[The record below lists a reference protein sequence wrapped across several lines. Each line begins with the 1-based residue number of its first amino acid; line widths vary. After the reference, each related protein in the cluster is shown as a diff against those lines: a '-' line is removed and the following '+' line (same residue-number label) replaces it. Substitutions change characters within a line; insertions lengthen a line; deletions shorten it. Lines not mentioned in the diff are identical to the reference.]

1 MTSQADIYNSDKKK
15 KKKIHFDAAKWM
27 FPLIPI

>member
-1 MTSQADIYNSDKKK
+1 MTSQADIYNSDKK